1 MNLSGFKA
9 YDIRGHYPLQINEDL
24 AYLVGRAFVRFLSA
38 KKIVVGMDM
47 RSSSP
52 ALKSRV
58 IEGLSCEGADVFDIG
73 LCTTPMVSFAVKFYG
88 YDGGVMIS
96 ASHSPGDEN
105 GFKLIDASGVQ
116 IGEGFGLED
125 IKEIVKRGFGPCSA
139 KSAVVE
145 KNILNEYIKRIL
157 SSADFGGLKVVVDY
171 SSGVGSVSGKPL
183 FARLSSIDVVEL
195 NDVPD
200 GSFPSHPANPHDI
213 KNFEELQKK
222 VIESESDIGIFF
234 DGDADRVQAV
244 DEKGQIVPMD
254 LLFCLLAE
262 EELKLDANKGKEFYY
277 DLRFSKAVPEMIKK
291 LKGVPVMMRVG
302 NPFYKKAL
310 AKSGVLAAEFSG
322 HVMYKENENIDDG
335 LFCSMKILKM
345 LSQIKVPL
353 SEAIATI
360 NKYHTSHEVSLEAK
374 NPKTVFDRIRAL
386 FPSAKEVDIDGLYLD
401 LVDGF
406 ISVRQSQ
413 TEPKYFRVRVEAIK
427 KITTEK
433 RLGLVINIIKS

>member
-52 ALKSRV
+52 ALKSKV

-105 GFKLIDASGVQ
+105 GFKLIDASGIQ

-145 KNILNEYIKRIL
+145 KNILNEYIKKML
-157 SSADFGGLKVVVDY
+157 GSADFGDIKVVVDY
-171 SSGVGSVSGKPL
+171 SSGVGSVSGRPL

-277 DLRFSKAVPEMIKK
+277 DLRFSKAVPEIIKK
-291 LKGVPVMMRVG
+291 LGGVPVMMRVG

-310 AKSGVLAAEFSG
+310 ANSGVLAAEFSG

-345 LSQIKVPL
+345 LSQRKAPL

-360 NKYHTSHEVSLEAK
+360 NKYHTSHEFSLEAK

-386 FPSAKEVDIDGLYLD
+386 FPSAREIDIDGLYLD

-413 TEPKYFRVRVEAIK
+413 TEPKYFRVRVEAITK
-427 KITTEK
+427 KEMGS
-433 RLGLVINIIKS
+433 RLKAVLATIKS